1 MGSRA
6 QKGPEDSLPCPAL
19 PTTLVGKNVGL
30 GVNGLKIGMRGNFL
44 TLLNLSLPIC
54 QMAAN
59 GRTCLPGP
67 SEDEGEVQRASTRCV
82 LTRGGGGG
90 GGCWEDTGEVLYFP
104 G

>member
-6 QKGPEDSLPCPAL
+6 QKGPEDSPPCPAL

-54 QMAAN
+54 QMAA
-59 GRTCLPGP
+59 TVGP
-67 SEDEGEVQRASTRCV
+67 AFQALVRMREMGKEPARAVCSPV
-82 LTRGGGGG
+82 VG
-90 GGCWEDTGEVLYFP
+90 GGCWGDTGEVFYFP